1 MIPGTLRP
9 LPKKLKEVK
18 TSAEK
23 LMRTVQLDF
32 ENTKEILSDSSLYTF
47 EEINYHHIR
56 ILEQLAEIIPLTK
69 EADKI
74 VDKHVNDA
82 LLSELVF
89 NLFRNLEIA
98 QNRLNS
104 DSQQLETILMSK
116 RKKHIEEMVP
126 RIGDE
131 IKSKLSFLKDLS
143 FDEVL
148 SQSQA
153 YGNTISEIV
162 GKLSA
167 LRDEYQ
173 KLASGSFD
181 VSEFYGYLNEK
192 LTKVED
198 ELGEY
203 DLILRTCKMQMLTEE
218 AEALVEEGNVVT
230 NEFELKQ
237 TSEQALKTDEY
248 IKNATNKLEEMINLR
263 VSLPRR
269 GVLKDFSRNFKE
281 LQQQFETVKNS
292 LIVIRDGLE
301 EKIDVFSTQI
311 AWIKAIREIA
321 ESDGE
326 ELNDIFR
333 MLKVKGTVF
342 DQKLITLKEKEIRI
356 KPKINLKGTF
366 NLAFIEGNFPIFELS
381 PLGLVRLPLGEEM
394 NLEKIEQI
402 LLKLDEIEKT
412 SFADEIRNRRK
423 ANKLLKEIE
432 QKQTILSQLNERI
445 SPAYNKVKDFFATQ
459 FSKSK
464 SEGKEEKK
472 LKKEKKPK
480 EKKKPKEEKIGQE
493 KEEEVT
499 PEE

>member
-18 TSAEK
+18 TSADK
-23 LMRTVQLDF
+23 LMRTVELDF
-32 ENTKEILSDSSLYTF
+32 ENTKEVLKDSSLYTF

-69 EADKI
+69 EADKL

-89 NLFRNLEIA
+89 KLFSRLEMA
-98 QNRLNS
+98 QNRLHG
-104 DSQQLETILMSK
+104 DSQRLETILMSK
-116 RKKHIEEMVP
+116 RKKHIEEMIP

-148 SQSQA
+148 VQSQA
-153 YGNTISEIV
+153 YGSTISDIV

-192 LTKVED
+192 LTAVED
-198 ELGEY
+198 QLGQY

-218 AEALVEEGNVVT
+218 AEGLVEEGNVVT

-248 IKNATNKLEEMINLR
+248 IKNATTKLEEMINLR

-269 GVLKDFSRNFKE
+269 WVSKDFSRSFKE

-292 LIVIRDGLE
+292 LQIIKDGLV
-301 EKIDVFSTQI
+301 EKIDVFAIQI
-311 AWIKAIREIA
+311 AWIKAIRDIA

-326 ELNDIFR
+326 ELSDTFK
-333 MLKVKGTVF
+333 MLRVKGNVF
-342 DQKLITLKEKEIRI
+342 DQKLMTLKEKEIRM

-381 PLGLVRLPLGEEM
+381 PLGLVKLPLGEELD
-394 NLEKIEQI
+394 LEKIE
-402 LLKLDEIEKT
+402 LVLAKLDEIEKT
-412 SFADEIRNRRK
+412 NFTDELKNRRK

-445 SPAYNKVKDFFATQ
+445 SPTYNKVKDFFAKQ
-459 FSKSK
+459 FSKIKSK
-464 SEGKEEKK
+464 DE
-472 LKKEKKPK
+472 KEKKS
-480 EKKKPKEEKIGQE
+480 EEIDV
-493 KEEEVT
+493 EEEQEEAA

>member
-18 TSAEK
+18 TSADQ
-23 LMRTVQLDF
+23 LMRTVELDF
-32 ENTKEILSDSSLYTF
+32 ENTKEVLKDSSLYTF

-56 ILEQLAEIIPLTK
+56 ILDELAEIIPLTK
-69 EADKI
+69 EADKL

-89 NLFRNLEIA
+89 NLFRKLEMA
-98 QNRLNS
+98 QDRLHK
-104 DSQQLETILMSK
+104 DSQRLETILMSK
-116 RKKHIEEMVP
+116 RKKHIEEMIP

-148 SQSQA
+148 AQSQA
-153 YGNTISEIV
+153 YGSTISDIV
-162 GKLSA
+162 GKLGA

-192 LTKVED
+192 LTKAED
-198 ELGEY
+198 ELGQY

-218 AEALVEEGNVVT
+218 AEGLVEEGNVVT
-230 NEFELKQ
+230 NEFEQKQ

-248 IKNATNKLEEMINLR
+248 IKNATSKLEEMINLR

-269 GVLKDFSRNFKE
+269 GVSKDFSKSFKE
-281 LQQQFETVKNS
+281 LQQQFESVKTS
-292 LIVIRDGLE
+292 LQSITDGLV
-301 EKIDVFSTQI
+301 EKIDVFATQI
-311 AWIKAIREIA
+311 AWIKAIRDIA
-321 ESDGE
+321 ASDGE
-326 ELNDIFR
+326 ELNDTFKL
-333 MLKVKGTVF
+333 LKVKGTVF
-342 DQKLITLKEKEIRI
+342 DQKIMTIKEKEFRI

-381 PLGLVRLPLGEEM
+381 PLGLVKIPLGDELD
-394 NLEKIEQI
+394 LEKIEQV
-402 LLKLDEIEKT
+402 LAKLDEIKET
-412 SFADEIRNRRK
+412 GFTDEIKNRRK

-432 QKQTILSQLNERI
+432 QKQTILSQLSERI
-445 SPAYNKVKDFFATQ
+445 SPAYNNVKDFFTTQ
-459 FSKSK
+459 ISKIKSK
-464 SEGKEEKK
+464 EE
-472 LKKEKKPK
+472 KEKKPK
-480 EKKKPKEEKIGQE
+480 EEKEEIAIEETTIEIE
-493 KEEEVT
+493 KEEEVI